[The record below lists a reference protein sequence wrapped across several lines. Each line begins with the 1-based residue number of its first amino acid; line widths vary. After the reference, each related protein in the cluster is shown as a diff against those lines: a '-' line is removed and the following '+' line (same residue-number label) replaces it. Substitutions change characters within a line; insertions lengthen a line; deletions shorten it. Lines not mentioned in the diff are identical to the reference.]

1 MEFVHRRR
9 IARRIQWASDILH
22 YVERFVDLPSINVI
36 QNSFDPERDGF
47 AEIEAIAAELREF
60 WKLGVGPVGNL
71 ANVLESNGIAIVRE
85 PVACADMDGVSA
97 WVGGR
102 PYILLSGEIESG
114 PRDLFNLAHELGHV
128 ILHAGVDVTSDNLKL
143 IEKQA
148 NRFAS
153 AFLLP
158 ELAMRREVF
167 GASLD
172 HLTSVKQ
179 RWGVAISAI
188 AYRCRDLGIISQ
200 DQHERL
206 MRKMNALGIRK
217 REPLDEVFPVS
228 RPSMLRQAIEMLVEH
243 GVQSR
248 NQIESAVGLNLKD
261 VEKLAGLAPG
271 YLDTRVVRLNFRSD
285 YDTGL

>member
-9 IARRIQWASDILH
+9 ISRRIQWASDILH
-22 YVERFVDLPSINVI
+22 YVEAFVELPPVNVI
-36 QNSFDPERDGF
+36 QNSFDAEHDGF
-47 AEIEAIAAELREF
+47 EKIEAIASELRAF
-60 WKLGVGPVGNL
+60 WKLGAGPVGDL
-71 ANVLESNGIAIVRE
+71 ATILESNGIAIVRE
-85 PVACADMDGVSA
+85 PVGCADMDGVSA

-128 ILHAGVDVTSDNLKL
+128 VLHAGVDVSSENLKMV
-143 IEKQA
+143 ERQA

-158 ELAMRREVF
+158 ENSMRREVF
-167 GASLD
+167 GVSVD
-172 HLTSVKQ
+172 HLISVKR

-188 AYRCRDLGIISQ
+188 AYRCKDLGIVSQ

-217 REPLDEVFPVS
+217 REPLDEDFPVS
-228 RPSMLRQAIEMLVEH
+228 RPSMLRQAVEMLVDH

-248 NQIESAVGLNLKD
+248 NQIESAIGLNLRD
-261 VEKLAGLAPG
+261 VERLAGLAPG
-271 YLDTRVVRLNFRSD
+271 YLDTRVVRLNLRSD
-285 YDTGL
+285 YDSGI